1 MLLTV
6 DELREFITTGLTDDA
21 LQILLD
27 ATERDIIAAAGD
39 PVEQTE
45 YVQGGY
51 PALVLSRPMP
61 APDYGLISVTEAS
74 DSTSPVLLEEDDYRI
89 DGYILHR
96 LTTGTNP
103 RTYWYGLVQV
113 VFMPPDRDD
122 ERKRAQVALIQL
134 DPSIGSDVVSEKI
147 GEYSVSYGKGN
158 TYAER
163 YQAILESLRPLM
175 VA

>member
-6 DELREFITTGLTDDA
+6 AGLREFISTGLSDAA

-27 ATERDIIAAAGD
+27 ATEADIVKAAGD
-39 PVEQTE
+39 PDEQTE
-45 YVQGGY
+45 YIQGGY

-61 APDYGLISVTEAS
+61 SPDYDLVSVTEDS
-74 DSTSPVLLEEDDYRI
+74 DSASPTLLDETDYRI
-89 DGYILHR
+89 DGHLLHR
-96 LTTGTNP
+96 LDTGTNP
-103 RTYWYGLVQV
+103 GWKWYGLVEV
-113 VFMPPDRDD
+113 VYVPPDRTA

-134 DPSIGSDVVSEKI
+134 DPSVGADITSERI

-163 YQAILESLRPLM
+163 YQAILDSLRPLM
-175 VA
+175 VK